1 MTSAFALDLT
11 LAALLLV
18 AIVGGFMLNRRIGV
32 LKTQQTA
39 LDQAIREFG
48 IATHQA
54 HEAIRQLKTTSEE
67 ARQQFDTETADAKRL
82 KDDLGFLIARA
93 DKAATLL
100 EQTLRRERQTPAAE
114 RPAASSAASLTGE
127 TARPIPR
134 SRAEEDLLKVLQHRQ
149 TV

>member
-1 MTSAFALDLT
+1 MTPAFALDLT

-18 AIVGGFMLNRRIGV
+18 AIVGGFMLNRRIGI

-54 HEAIRQLKTTSEE
+54 HEAIRQLKTTSEA
-67 ARQQFDTETADAKRL
+67 ARQQFDTETADANRL

-100 EQTLRRERQTPAAE
+100 EQALRRERQTPAVE
-114 RPAASSAASLTGE
+114 RPSTPGAPPLTGE

-134 SRAEEDLLKVLQHRQ
+134 SRAEEDLLKVLKHRQ